1 VSAGEA
7 RIEAELERIG
17 QRVRKWRDEAGLT
30 LQALA
35 ERSGLATSTI
45 QKIETNAMTPSVA
58 VLLKLARGLG
68 RRPADLVRDDADEA
82 ACIHLRAA
90 ERHPIGK
97 PGVLVMERLSGDL
110 VDPVL
115 ETWRATV
122 YPGHGG
128 GRRPIRF
135 DGEALVVCEEGSIT
149 FAVGEEE
156 HVLGPGD
163 VLHWKAELPHTWRND
178 GSAPARFTLTGT
190 LPRALR
196 AAMQRRL
203 RR

>member
-1 VSAGEA
+1 MSAGEA

-35 ERSGLATSTI
+35 EKSGLATSTI

-68 RRPADLVRDDADEA
+68 RRPADLVRDEAEEA
-82 ACIHLRAA
+82 ACLHLPAA
-90 ERHPIGK
+90 ERHPIGV
-97 PGVLVMERLSGDL
+97 PGRQVMERLSGDL
-110 VDPVL
+110 IDPVL

-122 YPGHGG
+122 YAGHGSG
-128 GRRPIRF
+128 RPIRF
-135 DGEALVVCEEGSIT
+135 EGEALVVCEEGRIT
-149 FAVGEEE
+149 FAVGDEDF
-156 HVLGPGD
+156 VLGPGD
-163 VLHWKAELPHTWRND
+163 VLHFKGELPHAWRND
-178 GSAPARFTLTGT
+178 AGPPARFTITGT